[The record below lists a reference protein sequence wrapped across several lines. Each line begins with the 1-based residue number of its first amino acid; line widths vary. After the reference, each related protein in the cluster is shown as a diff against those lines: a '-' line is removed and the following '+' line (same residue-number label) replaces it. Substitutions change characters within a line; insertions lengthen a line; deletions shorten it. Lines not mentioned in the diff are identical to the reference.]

1 MMLRTY
7 CLFYF
12 RSVIY
17 GCKGLEPVSVTA
29 TAIKYRAISG
39 SHAQFT
45 NSLGGILH
53 RNKHVT

>member
-1 MMLRTY
+1 MLRTY